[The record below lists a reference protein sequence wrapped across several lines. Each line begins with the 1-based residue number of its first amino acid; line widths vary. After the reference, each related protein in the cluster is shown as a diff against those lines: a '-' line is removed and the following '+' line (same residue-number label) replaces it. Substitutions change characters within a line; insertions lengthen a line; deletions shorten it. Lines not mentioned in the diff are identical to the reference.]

1 MAVSIPKLC
10 MFFTLQFKDDLGKS
24 LPSHQSGPK
33 ALPKVLEPEGT
44 LNDEL
49 STREPGQDLVQAH
62 VNVTPTSTMY
72 WYRASTVVQ
81 SNVTYPDAT
90 YPSTSDIRQW
100 GVLNNFDSLTYKT

>member
-1 MAVSIPKLC
+1 MVKNYSIFIFSEIRVRIVSKWWSCTHSVKMAVSMPKLC

-49 STREPGQDLVQAH
+49 STREPGQDLVQE
-62 VNVTPTSTMY
+62 N
-72 WYRASTVVQ
+72 Q
-81 SNVTYPDAT
+81 DK
-90 YPSTSDIRQW
+90 I
-100 GVLNNFDSLTYKT
+100 